1 MRSSRG
7 MGAVRTSKMP
17 KGSTITRK
25 DNPDKVRMFAKGG
38 KVKKAEGGD
47 VDFENTPASISS
59 DITAPSYSFGE
70 EFSAARKAGMKTFE
84 YKGKKYTTEMA
95 KPAAKPAAVS
105 TPAAKPAAVS
115 TPAAKPVAASTPA
128 AKPVAAKPVPP
139 KPAVVAKPSVTTT
152 ASPKPT
158 MAASSYK
165 TAQERSRAAMARENA
180 ADAIKRAALKKE
192 GDARVRQRFNR
203 PDKEYYPRTA
213 PRPTPP
219 VLSNKDSRAP
229 AVGAEAKAKRARLD
243 NQGRGMAKG
252 GNANFIK
259 GAIKKPGALRASL
272 GAKPGKPIP
281 ADKLDKASKAPGK
294 LGQRARFAEML
305 RGFRKN
311 KKQDG

>member
-1 MRSSRG
+1 
-7 MGAVRTSKMP
+7 MP

-70 EFSAARKAGMKTFE
+70 EFSAARKSGKKTFE

-95 KPAAKPAAVS
+95 KPAAKPAARPAAAAS
-105 TPAAKPAAVS
+105 RSNLGLDTTAPAAAKPKVVAGTPTVTASMPASKPVSNPTRAAVAKPTAVS
-115 TPAAKPVAASTPA
+115 TPAAKPT
-128 AKPVAAKPVPP
+128 
-139 KPAVVAKPSVTTT
+139 VT
-152 ASPKPT
+152 
-158 MAASSYK
+158 ASSYK

-180 ADAIKRAALKKE
+180 ADATKRAALKKE
-192 GDARVRQRFNR
+192 GDARIRQRDSR
-203 PDKEYYPRTA
+203 PMKNYYGEDRRPT
-213 PRPTPP
+213 PKPTPP
-219 VLSNKDSRAP
+219 VLSSKDSRAP
-229 AVGAEAKAKRARLD
+229 AVGAEAKARRARLD
-243 NQGRGMAKG
+243 AQGVGFAKG

-281 ADKLDKASKAPGK
+281 AGKLDKASKAPGK

-311 KKQDG
+311 KE

>member
-1 MRSSRG
+1 
-7 MGAVRTSKMP
+7 MP
-17 KGSTITRK
+17 KGSTISRK
-25 DNPDKVRMFAKGG
+25 DNPDKVKMFAKGG

-95 KPAAKPAAVS
+95 KPSAGK
-105 TPAAKPAAVS
+105 PAAKPAAAA
-115 TPAAKPVAASTPA
+115 AAKPAAPT
-128 AKPVAAKPVPP
+128 P
-139 KPAVVAKPSVTTT
+139 KPAAPTPKAAAPTPKPAAPTPKAVAPTPKAAAV
-152 ASPKPT
+152 AAKPT

-165 TAQERSRAAMARENA
+165 IAQERTRAAFARDGA

-203 PDKEYYPRTA
+203 PIKEDYPKTA

-243 NQGRGMAKG
+243 KQEQGMAKG
-252 GNANFIK
+252 GSANFIK

-281 ADKLDKASKAPGK
+281 AGKLDKASKAPGK

-305 RGFRKN
+305 KGFRKN
-311 KKQDG
+311 KK